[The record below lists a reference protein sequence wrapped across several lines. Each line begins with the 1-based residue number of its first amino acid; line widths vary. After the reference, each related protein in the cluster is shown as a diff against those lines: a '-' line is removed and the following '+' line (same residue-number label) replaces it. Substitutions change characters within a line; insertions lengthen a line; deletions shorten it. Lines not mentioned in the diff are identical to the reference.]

1 MGMSLFYQLFA
12 GVPMNEMDAFPL
24 IPLGRW
30 LFMIGIYLLIMGF
43 YLGKSRQNQQFIMIR
58 YGFIQKWWQQYFFKN
73 LFGGLLTAM
82 VLLGM
87 IKLID
92 LQFSHRSVVSFKEIV
107 MISVLWTVH
116 TEVLLALF
124 LLLEVLGLRKMIPAV
139 LLLLEG
145 LTFLSGFRLKKI
157 ARLMFGSWGMYVQSS
172 IYENIYGF
180 SIIIVI
186 AIQSVIIVG
195 CYLLGR
201 YVLKNKGKEGI

>member
-43 YLGKSRQNQQFIMIR
+43 YLGRSRQNQQFIMIR

-73 LFGGLLTAM
+73 LFGGLLIAAI
-82 VLLGM
+82 LLGM

-92 LQFSHRSVVSFKEIV
+92 WLLGMRSAVSFKEIV
-107 MISVLWTVH
+107 VISVLWTVH

-124 LLLEVLGLRKMIPAV
+124 LFLEVLGLRKMTPAV

-145 LTFLSGFRLKKI
+145 LTFLSGFRVKEI
-157 ARLMFGSWGMYVQSS
+157 AHLMFGSWGMYLQSS
-172 IYENIYGF
+172 IYENTYGF

-186 AIQSVIIVG
+186 AMQSVTIVG
-195 CYLLGR
+195 CYLLGG
-201 YVLKNKGKEGI
+201 YVLKNKGMEGV

>member
-30 LFMIGIYLLIMGF
+30 LFMIGIYLLIMGV
-43 YLGKSRQNQQFIMIR
+43 YLGRSRQNQQFIMIR

-73 LFGGLLTAM
+73 LFGGLLTSA

-92 LQFSHRSVVSFKEIV
+92 RLLGTRFVVSLKEIV
-107 MISVLWTVH
+107 MISILWTIH
-116 TEVLLALF
+116 TVVLLALF
-124 LLLEVLGLRKMIPAV
+124 LFLEVLGLRKMTPAL

-145 LTFLSGFRLKKI
+145 LTFLSGFRVKKI

-172 IYENIYGF
+172 IYENKYGF

-186 AIQSVIIVG
+186 AIQSVIVVG

-201 YVLKNKGKEGI
+201 YVLKNKGMEGI

>member
-24 IPLGRW
+24 IPLGHW

-43 YLGKSRQNQQFIMIR
+43 YLGRSRQNQQFIMIR

-73 LFGGLLTAM
+73 LFGGLLTSA

-92 LQFSHRSVVSFKEIV
+92 RLLGTRFVVSLKEIV
-107 MISVLWTVH
+107 MISILWTIH
-116 TEVLLALF
+116 TVVLLALF
-124 LLLEVLGLRKMIPAV
+124 LFLEVLGLRKMTLAL

-145 LTFLSGFRLKKI
+145 LTFLSGFRVKKI

-172 IYENIYGF
+172 IYENTYGF

-186 AIQSVIIVG
+186 AIQSIMIVG
-195 CYLLGR
+195 CYLLGG
-201 YVLKNKGKEGI
+201 YVLKNKGMEGV